1 MTIVN
6 VEVYTRV
13 TQSNTKGV
21 FMDRIP
27 VLVAVEGPLTGQ
39 RFPLKEGD
47 DNTIGRAE
55 ECSITVPDPDISR
68 RHASVILHNAAV
80 WVQDDHS
87 RNGVLVNDKRVVR
100 RPQEL
105 RPGGKIILCAINKKH
120 VFELELEDPSDD
132 TSLVLPIQ
140 KQEETK
146 TNYMWV
152 VMVILILV
160 AIAVAVL

>member
-1 MTIVN
+1 
-6 VEVYTRV
+6 
-13 TQSNTKGV
+13 
-21 FMDRIP
+21 MDRIP

-39 RFPLKEGD
+39 RFPLMEGD

-55 ECSITVPDPDISR
+55 ECSITIPDPDISR
-68 RHASVILHNAAV
+68 RHASVMLHNAAV

-132 TSLVLPIQ
+132 TSLVLPTQ
-140 KQEETK
+140 QSDDNSP
-146 TNYMWV
+146 NYMWV
-152 VMVILILV
+152 VMAILIIV
-160 AIAVAVL
+160 AIGVALF